1 MGGMIPFG
9 ILTEA
14 ASASTVEKGPE
25 NCGLTSGILRAAISR
40 QSNVAIGLEVILMP
54 LVTLGALFLGFQL
67 GVLLMV
73 FLCVAADTKS

>member
-1 MGGMIPFG
+1 MIPFG

-14 ASASTVEKGPE
+14 ASASKAEKGPE
-25 NCGLTSGILRAAISR
+25 NCGLTSGILRALISR
-40 QSNVAIGLEVILMP
+40 QSNVVTGLEVIKMP